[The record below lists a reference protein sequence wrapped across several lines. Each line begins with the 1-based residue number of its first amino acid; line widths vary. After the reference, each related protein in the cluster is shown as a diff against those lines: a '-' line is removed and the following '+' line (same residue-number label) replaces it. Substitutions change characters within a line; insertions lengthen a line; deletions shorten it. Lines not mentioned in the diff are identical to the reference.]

1 MAMARGKASPRDA
14 DCEDCARPS
23 LLIAWASV
31 HGHPGAMTVY
41 IDADACPV
49 KDETLRVAERH
60 KTLVKLV
67 CDGGLRRPQSPWA
80 ELVIVAE
87 GADAADDWIAEAIG
101 PGDICVTGDIPLA
114 DRCLKAGAKAIDHR
128 GVIFTENSIGSK
140 LAMRDLMS
148 DLRSAGT
155 MEGGGGKPFSKRDR
169 SDFLN
174 GLERAFQELKRG
186 R

>member
-1 MAMARGKASPRDA
+1 
-14 DCEDCARPS
+14 
-23 LLIAWASV
+23 
-31 HGHPGAMTVY
+31 MTVY

-49 KDETLRVAERH
+49 KGETIRVAERH
-60 KTLVKLV
+60 GAPVKLV
-67 CDGGLRRPQSPWA
+67 CDGGLRRPDSPWA

-87 GADAADDWIAEAIG
+87 GADAADDWIADRIG

-114 DRCLKAGAKAIDHR
+114 GRCLKAGAKALDHR
-128 GVIFTENSIGSK
+128 GEAFTENSIGSK

-155 MEGGGGKPFSKRDR
+155 LEGGGGKPFSKRDR

-174 GLERAFQELKRG
+174 GLERAFQDLKRG

>member
-1 MAMARGKASPRDA
+1 
-14 DCEDCARPS
+14 
-23 LLIAWASV
+23 
-31 HGHPGAMTVY
+31 MTVY

-49 KDETLRVAERH
+49 KEEAIRVAERH
-60 KTLVKLV
+60 RTPVKLV

-80 ELVIVAE
+80 ELIIVPE
-87 GADAADDWIAEAIG
+87 GADAADNWIAEVIG

-114 DRCLKAGAKAIDHR
+114 DRCLKAGAKALDHR
-128 GVIFTENSIGSK
+128 GQIFTTNSIGSK
-140 LAMRDLMS
+140 LAMRDLMA

-155 MEGGGGKPFSKRDR
+155 MEGGGGRPFSQRDR

-174 GLERAFQELKRG
+174 ALERVFQELKRG

>member
-1 MAMARGKASPRDA
+1 
-14 DCEDCARPS
+14 
-23 LLIAWASV
+23 
-31 HGHPGAMTVY
+31 MTVF

-49 KDETLRVAERH
+49 KDEAIRVAERH
-60 KTLVKLV
+60 RTHVKLV

-87 GADAADDWIAEAIG
+87 GADAADNWIADHIG

-114 DRCLKAGAKAIDHR
+114 DRCLKAGAKALDHR
-128 GVIFTENSIGSK
+128 GGVFDATSIWSK
-140 LAMRDLMS
+140 LAMRDLMT

-155 MEGGGGKPFSKRDR
+155 MEGGGGRPFSARDR

-174 GLERAFQELKRG
+174 ALERVFQDIKRG

>member
-1 MAMARGKASPRDA
+1 
-14 DCEDCARPS
+14 
-23 LLIAWASV
+23 
-31 HGHPGAMTVY
+31 MTVY

-49 KDETLRVAERH
+49 KEETIRVAERH
-60 KTLVKLV
+60 KTEIKLV

-80 ELVIVAE
+80 ELVIVPE
-87 GADAADDWIAEAIG
+87 GADAADDWIAERIG

-128 GVIFTENSIGSK
+128 GQAFTANSIGSK
-140 LAMRDLMS
+140 LAMRDLMA
-148 DLRSAGT
+148 DLRSAGA
-155 MEGGGGKPFSKRDR
+155 MEGGGGRPYSSRDR

-174 GLERAFQELKRG
+174 GLERVFQELKRA

>member
-1 MAMARGKASPRDA
+1 
-14 DCEDCARPS
+14 
-23 LLIAWASV
+23 
-31 HGHPGAMTVY
+31 
-41 IDADACPV
+41 V
-49 KDETLRVAERH
+49 KDEVIRVSERH
-60 KTLVKLV
+60 ETQVLLV

-87 GADAADDWIAEAIG
+87 GADAADDWIAERIG

-114 DRCLKAGAKAIDHR
+114 DRCLKAGGKAIDHR
-128 GVIFTENSIGSK
+128 GTIFDAHSIGSK

-148 DLRSAGT
+148 DLRSAGS
-155 MEGGGGKPFSKRDR
+155 MEGGGGRPFSPRDR

-174 GLERAFQELKRG
+174 ALERVFQDIKRG